1 MRRFVLMALAALG
14 LAFAAPAMSSAAPVV
29 GGNALQAAAEGIS
42 PIEEVH
48 RRRWHHRHGVRRY
61 WAPRRY
67 YARRYSVRRHYAPR
81 RYYHRR
87 RR

>member
-1 MRRFVLMALAALG
+1 MRKYLMLAIAALG
-14 LAFAAPAMSSAAPVV
+14 LALSAPAMSSAAPVL

-48 RRRWHHRHGVRRY
+48 RRRWRHRHGVRRY

-67 YARRYSVRRHYAPR
+67 GVRRYYAPR

-87 RR
+87 WR